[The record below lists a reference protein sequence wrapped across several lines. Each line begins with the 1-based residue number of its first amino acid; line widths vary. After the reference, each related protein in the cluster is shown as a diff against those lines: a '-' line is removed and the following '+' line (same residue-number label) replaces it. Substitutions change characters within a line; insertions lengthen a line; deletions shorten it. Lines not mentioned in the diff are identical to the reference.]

1 MNNTIIGLIFSLS
14 ESILLYWLI
23 SCSIPCR
30 FYGKKK
36 LCSILLVI
44 IINTLFVFYLP
55 NFYNTFRFIMFF
67 LITLI
72 LTSIVYADKI
82 YILVFF
88 ILVANYVFLISDIL
102 VGNFSS
108 YIINIDIPEMLYFA
122 NTSFGFSIL
131 AKLLNIILIGMFINY
146 FGDNKLDIPPRYW
159 ITMDVII
166 MLFSLILQF
175 IMIVSP
181 VLQKESNKY
190 SFYISI
196 ISIGFLIISG
206 LIIFFFGKIFLY
218 YEKEKENY
226 ILNIRN
232 LSLNQQLAYH
242 ESATTDLKKIRH
254 DINKNLINISYL
266 LKQNNIDGSVSYIEE
281 ITNALERTKTI
292 VNCGNEIIDAILN
305 YKIAVCRQQK
315 IDIQFDVDH
324 VPHLSITPIDLT
336 AILANILDNSIEAV
350 EIMATE
356 KRYISGKIFCYKNY
370 LSIIVKNPYSNNLII
385 ENNKIKTRKT
395 NTMYH
400 GYGLASIK
408 LSVEKYSGLFKV
420 DTENKIFKVVVMLPI
435 KTDPSSIVK

>member
-1 MNNTIIGLIFSLS
+1 MNNTIISFIFSLT

-36 LCSILLVI
+36 LYSILLAT
-44 IINTLFVFYLP
+44 IINTLFVFYMP
-55 NFYNTFRFIMFF
+55 NFNDTIRLILFF
-67 LITLI
+67 LINFI
-72 LTSIVYADKI
+72 LTYIVYMEKL
-82 YILVFF
+82 YILIFF
-88 ILVANYVFLISDIL
+88 ILVANYILLISDIL
-102 VGNFSS
+102 VGNFLSF
-108 YIINIDIPEMLYFA
+108 IINIDIPEMLYLT

-131 AKLLNIILIGMFINY
+131 AKLLNIILISMFINY
-146 FGDNKLDIPPRYW
+146 FGENKFDIPPKYW
-159 ITMDVII
+159 ITMDVIVL
-166 MLFSLILQF
+166 LFSIILQF

-190 SFYISI
+190 PIYISI

-218 YEKEKENY
+218 HEKEKENY

-232 LSLNQQLAYH
+232 LFLIQQLAYH

-266 LKQNNIDGSVSYIEE
+266 LKQNNIDGSVAYIEE
-281 ITNALERTKTI
+281 ITNVLERTKTI
-292 VNCGNEIIDAILN
+292 VNCGNEIIDAISN
-305 YKIAVCRQQK
+305 YKIAVCRQHN
-315 IDIQFDVDH
+315 IDIQLDIEH

-336 AILANILDNSIEAV
+336 AILANILDNAIEAV
-350 EIMATE
+350 DMMTKD

-370 LSIIVKNPYSNNLII
+370 LSIVVKNPYSNKLII

-400 GYGLASIK
+400 GYGLTSIK

-420 DTENKIFKVVVMLPI
+420 YTENKIFKVVVMLPI
-435 KTDPSSIVK
+435 KTNS